1 VEAPPS
7 QQWVDAWRDL
17 AQATNGITKTDPRF
31 ELVCDALERC
41 DDAFSAKN
49 WPRFQK
55 AADEVR
61 RLVKGNVTSARP

>member
-1 VEAPPS
+1 MEVLPP

-17 AQATNGITKTDPRF
+17 AQTTNGIIKTDPRF

-41 DDAFSAKN
+41 DEAFSAKN

-61 RLVKGNVTSARP
+61 RLVKGNVTSARA